1 MTLEAALTL
10 TLDEFR
16 DGLRDTLLRDLESR
30 APLALA
36 VAERRRGASLTAP
49 EAWHAGYQ
57 LGLLEALQALD
68 DGAELLV
75 ETALRR
81 FNAAQN

>member
-1 MTLEAALTL
+1 MTLETALSDTL
-10 TLDEFR
+10 NEFR
-16 DGLRDTLLRDLESR
+16 DGLRDSLLRDLETR
-30 APLALA
+30 TALA
-36 VAERRRGASLTAP
+36 VAERRRGSSLTAS

-57 LGLLEALQALD
+57 LGLMEALQALD

-75 ETALRR
+75 ETALKR